1 MNNIFN
7 NAYGIVIVVY
17 LVGENIHKTHAFL
30 FGINISTLFVVVC
43 VIGRFTVTDS

>member
-7 NAYGIVIVVY
+7 NGYGIVIMVY
-17 LVGENIHKTHAFL
+17 LVGNKMFTNHMHFCLALIYL
-30 FGINISTLFVVVC
+30 LVVVC